1 MTSSTFR
8 EFVEGAWRRSC
19 YQRCKPS
26 TRVRMDSALRT
37 QLLPVFGEQLLDR
50 VRRTD
55 VQLWFH
61 AYSATAPGGANRTL
75 DVLRQILSHAVTCGL
90 LRSNPACGVK
100 RNPRLKPTR
109 FLSRTE
115 IRRLHKALDSHRGR
129 GSGRQQADIIRLLL
143 LTGCRRGELVRLRW
157 SEVQGDVLRLRD
169 TKAGPRTVFL
179 NAPARALLA
188 RQPRTK
194 SDYVFPSLQDPARS
208 RSAELSLWRK
218 VRKQTRLED
227 VRLHDLRHTFASYAV
242 MRGIP
247 LPVVSRLLGH
257 SNTRMTLRYTHVS
270 DRDTEAAAERIG
282 TTIAA
287 LLTGPPTRPSR
298 RGDRT
303 SGIHF
308 GRPVRASRSGPHSAT
323 LTPGDVNR
331 TLSSAMEKV
340 TARELRKSMRTV
352 LDRLDNH
359 GPPVLI
365 YRRRAPAAVL
375 VSFADYRGRCVH
387 GERA

>member
-1 MTSSTFR
+1 
-8 EFVEGAWRRSC
+8 
-19 YQRCKPS
+19 
-26 TRVRMDSALRT
+26 MDSALRT